1 MKTAAA
7 VVGAVAVV
15 AIGVFAFYMV
25 DIDQTQEGSMPDVNV
40 SVEGGQLPKFDA
52 EVGKVAVG
60 EKDVTVDVPKVEV
73 TTEKETVSVPTLSV
87 TPPNNDG

>member
-52 EVGKVAVG
+52 EVGEVAVG